1 MQNNFRAINRCLLLA
16 LVPALAWMG
25 SEGTLLAATAPP
37 IADTNVDSAN
47 PTTNFG
53 SAATIVISPTTTGLL
68 QFDLSSIPSS
78 ATIKRATLVLY
89 VSQVT
94 AAGTV
99 TVSPVTS
106 PWSESVA
113 TYASGNPAAGSATA
127 SFQATRQSLFVS
139 VDLTALTQSWVSL
152 PSSNFGIALNS
163 AFSASIAV
171 DSKENTATSHAAF
184 LSVDVLSVGP
194 AGPTGATGS
203 AGPAGQTGPTGPI
216 GTTGLTGA
224 TGAAGLAGP
233 AGPVGPNGLTG
244 PAGPAGPA
252 GPIGATGG
260 TGITGPAGPIG
271 PVGATGS
278 AGPTGPMGATGPTGP
293 VGFAGPQGGH
303 GTTGPQGAMGAT
315 GPPGTNSPNLNVF
328 PASGS
333 GAAPLSGSVVI
344 SGSDPRTVFFL
355 QATDPSI
362 NGQAVTLPPAVAG
375 KALWL
380 IGNYTAVGN
389 VFTINTTGLDNIY
402 PQQGGAI
409 KSDQVGF
416 FVYLVAGSNHDWHVL
431 SGQ

>member
-1 MQNNFRAINRCLLLA
+1 MQNNFRAMKRCLLLA
-16 LVPALAWMG
+16 LVPALAWMA

-163 AFSASIAV
+163 AFSAAIAV

-184 LSVDVLSVGP
+184 LSVDVLSMGP

-233 AGPVGPNGLTG
+233 AGPSWTQRTYGTCRTCRTRWTDWSNGGNRNHRTGRTHWTGWGNRIGRTHRPYGGYRTHGTRWIRGTPGWAWNNRTAGGDGRDRSSRHELSQPECFSRVGKWG
-244 PAGPAGPA
+244 
-252 GPIGATGG
+252 
-260 TGITGPAGPIG
+260 G
-271 PVGATGS
+271 PVIRLCCHLRIRPADSLLPSSNRPEYQWSSGDFAPGGS
-278 AGPTGPMGATGPTGP
+278 
-293 VGFAGPQGGH
+293 
-303 GTTGPQGAMGAT
+303 
-315 GPPGTNSPNLNVF
+315 
-328 PASGS
+328 
-333 GAAPLSGSVVI
+333 
-344 SGSDPRTVFFL
+344 R
-355 QATDPSI
+355 
-362 NGQAVTLPPAVAG
+362 
-375 KALWL
+375 
-380 IGNYTAVGN
+380 
-389 VFTINTTGLDNIY
+389 
-402 PQQGGAI
+402 
-409 KSDQVGF
+409 
-416 FVYLVAGSNHDWHVL
+416 
-431 SGQ
+431 